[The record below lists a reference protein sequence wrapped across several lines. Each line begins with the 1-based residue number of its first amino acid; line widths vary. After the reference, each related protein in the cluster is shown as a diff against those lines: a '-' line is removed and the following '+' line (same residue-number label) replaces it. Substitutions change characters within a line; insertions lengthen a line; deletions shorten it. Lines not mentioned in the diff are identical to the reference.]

1 MYTAPP
7 PNGLDKEPVDLES
20 AKDIVTDMAQRL
32 YDHFSQ
38 MHLNVD
44 QWLKCL
50 ENFLAE
56 EEGEGKN
63 ITCPAD
69 VDVKIAMILQNDKHI
84 PLNQIS
90 EDAKKAVYREVA
102 EWLAAE
108 KICEKM
114 IKYERFIADGL
125 ESGRFKRFKAIKE
138 VNVLKDDGDVFGSA
152 SSIEEMIDFLREN
165 YVVDMQGPIVGAGA
179 RVEVR
184 ELKPVK
190 FPLPYPEND
199 ELREGLMIKIPNRF
213 LVVRLTKNSYRNVL
227 GDAVTESEKNAIKAF
242 VLASELLFF
251 HGDENS
257 VEGVSACVRAN
268 VSGVTEGES
277 DNRED
282 NERSKSLLSAAEKHS
297 FIPPLL
303 IIQAQIGE
311 SGLMEYMT
319 IQKKIM
325 AKGSV
330 VRNDR
335 DMKRD
340 LKEIPGFKE
349 KVRLFVAACK
359 NFHKATGLLPDLV
372 GNGNVLYT
380 KRGNI
385 YLVDINNII
394 GQPDYRLLA
403 LIGLA
408 KDFWWRM
415 ESDWIDDERKA
426 NYKEGYFETRRE
438 ILEEMEGKPQYE
450 EYCNDAA
457 IDRILNTIYMD
468 KNDVVRVG
476 FLRAARLIDNL
487 NIPIFLHNISN
498 LMGIEIDVLQS
509 ELDKGE
515 IYEEEF
521 LRRKEALNEDPLYKP
536 LSSAFGVWKKKRCY
550 VFEDIMDNKK
560 QGYYNWIADYVSR
573 IYGMVHNDGLGL

>member
-7 PNGLDKEPVDLES
+7 PKDLNEEPIDLES

-32 YDHFSQ
+32 YAHFSQ
-38 MHLNVD
+38 MNLNAD

-56 EEGEGKN
+56 EEGQGQN

-69 VDVKIAMILQNDKHI
+69 VDAKIATILQNDKHI

-114 IKYERFIADGL
+114 IKYERSIEDGL
-125 ESGRFKRFKAIKE
+125 KSGRLMRFKTIKE
-138 VNVLKDDGDVFGSA
+138 VNVLKDDGDAFGAA
-152 SSIEEMIDFLREN
+152 SSVEEMTDFLQEN
-165 YVVDMQGPIVGAGA
+165 YVVDMLGPIVGAGA

-213 LVVRLTKNSYRNVL
+213 LVVRLTKKSYRNVL
-227 GDAVTESEKNAIKAF
+227 GDAVAESEKNAIKAF

-251 HGDENS
+251 PGKENS
-257 VEGVSACVRAN
+257 VEGVSACVRAD
-268 VSGVTEGES
+268 VSGVTEEEPENES
-277 DNRED
+277 LNGP
-282 NERSKSLLSAAEKHS
+282 LSPAEKHS

-303 IIQAQIGE
+303 IIQAQIGD
-311 SGLMEYMT
+311 SGPMEYMT
-319 IQKKIM
+319 IQKKVM
-325 AKGSV
+325 AQGSV
-330 VRNDR
+330 LRNDWE
-335 DMKRD
+335 MKRD
-340 LKEIPGFKE
+340 LKVIPGFKE

-359 NFHKATGLLPDLV
+359 NFHEATGLLPDLV

-385 YLVDINNII
+385 YLVDINNIT
-394 GQPDYRLLA
+394 GQPDYRLIA

-408 KDFWWRM
+408 KDLQGKM
-415 ESDWIDDERKA
+415 ESDRIEEEKKVRYRKEFLEIR
-426 NYKEGYFETRRE
+426 KE

-450 EYCNDAA
+450 EFCNDAA
-457 IDRILNTIYMD
+457 IDRILDTLYME
-468 KNDVVRVG
+468 KNDFVRVG
-476 FLRAARLIDNL
+476 FLRAVRLIDNL
-487 NIPIFLHNISN
+487 KIPIFLHNISN

-515 IYEEEF
+515 ISEEEF
-521 LRRKEALNEDPLYKP
+521 QRGKEALNDDPLYKP
-536 LSSAFGVWKKKRCY
+536 LRSAVGVWKNKRCY
-550 VFEDIMDNKK
+550 VFEDILDNKE
-560 QGYYNWIADYVSR
+560 QGHNNWIADYVSK
-573 IYGMVHNDGLGL
+573 IYGNINSDGLGL